1 MASRPP
7 AFDTVSAESEYHGPG
22 VPQLGLA
29 GGAETR
35 RTAAYRVYVLRCA
48 PPRDNAPFRWYVGL
62 AHKSQ
67 IAKRLRDQFQGG
79 ARAADFVRR
88 ARAIQVELVWP
99 AETPAAEALVFYALL
114 ARLPAAAVAA
124 GRLGGW
130 TQTQAHPSDFSAL
143 VLERDR
149 RMLVGSCLS
158 CGQSTH
164 VARDCPR
171 PFPDACELT
180 CGRCAGPVYVS
191 SLGAVRPVQPRPPA
205 LPVAAAAH
213 ATSRKRPQRATADVP
228 AATRQPPGAAPPPY
242 ARVRVCGHAYTT
254 LTWFNGGRQPG
265 PKKRKTVCERCGA
278 NALEL
283 QGGDCKSLQAGGFA
297 TPAGKELFPGA
308 TTLPTAWTATACTS
322 VLSQERVKARR
333 AGGRVA
339 GRGCLWRVS
348 ELQAVL
354 EPR

>member
-29 GGAETR
+29 GGAEAR

-114 ARLPAAAVAA
+114 ARLPATAVAA

-130 TQTQAHPSDFSAL
+130 TQTQATRATSPH
-143 VLERDR
+143 
-149 RMLVGSCLS
+149 SCWS
-158 CGQSTH
+158 GTDGCWS
-164 VARDCPR
+164 
-171 PFPDACELT
+171 
-180 CGRCAGPVYVS
+180 
-191 SLGAVRPVQPRPPA
+191 
-205 LPVAAAAH
+205 VAASPAARAH
-213 ATSRKRPQRATADVP
+213 TWPATVHDRSPTLANSRVGAARPQ
-228 AATRQPPGAAPPPY
+228 
-242 ARVRVCGHAYTT
+242 
-254 LTWFNGGRQPG
+254 
-265 PKKRKTVCERCGA
+265 
-278 NALEL
+278 
-283 QGGDCKSLQAGGFA
+283 
-297 TPAGKELFPGA
+297 
-308 TTLPTAWTATACTS
+308 CT
-322 VLSQERVKARR
+322 
-333 AGGRVA
+333 
-339 GRGCLWRVS
+339 
-348 ELQAVL
+348 
-354 EPR
+354 